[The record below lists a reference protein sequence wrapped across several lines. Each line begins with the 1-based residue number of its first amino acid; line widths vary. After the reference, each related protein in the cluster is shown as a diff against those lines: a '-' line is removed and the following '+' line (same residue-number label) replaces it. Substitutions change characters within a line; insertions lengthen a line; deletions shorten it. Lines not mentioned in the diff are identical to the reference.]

1 MAQQNPFDQFDAPAQ
16 GNPFNSIPLT
26 GADPARQYA
35 APKAEVDLSAARL
48 AAARAAQNLDQDRAM
63 APAEIRKIN
72 AEAAKL
78 ERDIAKPDQT
88 AQERLDRQSRLN
100 QLVAQINRV
109 QGLYDISVGTTKG
122 LGGLQDYLPT
132 DDNARFDAAG
142 AALSQQGL
150 AAFRVPGTGTVS
162 DRDAIMF
169 DRANLPQAST
179 RDAAIEEQL
188 RGLRSR
194 VDEEMRTLGQT
205 VPQWVAGGQG
215 SDYAGIPG
223 AVNPAAGGGGNGGG
237 PVPSAPMQQAFA
249 TGGYRE
255 EADPARAGVN
265 AEVNRLLRSGASDDE
280 VRSYIQGVAPQADIN
295 SVNAVLDFR
304 RRNPDYRGAYD
315 ASQLGIRRVPLSGT
329 AQALNAVGQSGV
341 GAYFANAADAVT
353 AGTLDNLTANPERTR
368 AVLSGIQQASPLA
381 SLAGTVT
388 GSALAAGVG
397 ELGLARAG
405 LTAGRA
411 ALGADAGYGALYGA
425 GSADN
430 GDRLVGA
437 GVGGGLGAAGGV
449 LGRQIANVAGGAI
462 GGIRN
467 ADVRALRAAG
477 VPLTAGQAVGGSGR
491 AGAIVKGIEDRL
503 AGLPVVGDLVNARRL
518 EGFQGFNRAA
528 FDEALAPIGANT
540 GGVVGEAGVDAAR
553 AARSRAYSDA
563 LDNVRVQ
570 ADAPFV
576 GDMQAAISAGRALPD
591 PMRGNLD
598 YTLPTRVG
606 NSFSEGS
613 PLRRLADVDGRSQF
627 IYNSRNGEIPLSVMQ
642 TRGGGLEISID
653 EANSAGANRLGQ
665 RELAEA
671 ASYLRAEYPDA
682 KFIYGTRITGANPGR
697 EAGIDLSRFPIAE
710 PAPGILTGAGFQQSI
725 RGLRRDAKAMEPL
738 PYGYDFG
745 QVTRQ
750 AEGALEGLL
759 DRQAP
764 GALPAYRAA
773 NTANRNV
780 EVIRDAVTR
789 SRNGT
794 RAGEAGV
801 FAPSQLA
808 DAAAANARRF
818 SNSNGT
824 TNQPFFDLARAGQ
837 NVLPSRVADSGTAG
851 RAVVAAGLGGL
862 GTGAGAGYIGGDT
875 STGAGAGL
883 GLAAALAL
891 GGSRTGQRAIT
902 TALLDRPE
910 VLRRIGNEVL
920 ARQRLGGMFG
930 ASAASAT
937 PLLTGY

>member
-48 AAARAAQNLDQDRAM
+48 AAARAAQGLDQDRAM

-109 QGLYDISVGTTKG
+109 QGLYDTSVGTTKG

-205 VPQWVAGGQG
+205 APQWVAGGQG

-353 AGTLDNLTANPERTR
+353 AGALDNLTANPERTR

-467 ADVRALRAAG
+467 ADVRALRDAG

-491 AGAIVKGIEDRL
+491 TGAIVKGIEDRL

-606 NSFSEGS
+606 NSFD
-613 PLRRLADVDGRSQF
+613 A
-627 IYNSRNGEIPLSVMQ
+627 N
-642 TRGGGLEISID
+642 GGL
-653 EANSAGANRLGQ
+653 
-665 RELAEA
+665 
-671 ASYLRAEYPDA
+671 
-682 KFIYGTRITGANPGR
+682 TGR
-697 EAGIDLSRFPIAE
+697 D
-710 PAPGILTGAGFQQSI
+710 FQQSI
-725 RGLRRDAKAMEPL
+725 RGLRRDARSMEQL

-818 SNSNGT
+818 GNSNGT

-862 GTGAGAGYIGGDT
+862 GTGAGAGYLGGDT

>member
-26 GADPARQYA
+26 GADPTRQYA

-48 AAARAAQNLDQDRAM
+48 AAARAAQNLDQERAM

-109 QGLYDISVGTTKG
+109 QGLYDTSVGTTKG

-205 VPQWVAGGQG
+205 APQWVAGGQG

-477 VPLTAGQAVGGSGR
+477 VPLTAGQAVGGSGL
-491 AGAIVKGIEDRL
+491 AGRTVKGVEDRL
-503 AGLPVVGDLVNARRL
+503 AGLPVIGDLVNARRL

-528 FDEALAPIGANT
+528 LNEGVRPIRGQVNRIGEEGIEEAQAL
-540 GGVVGEAGVDAAR
+540 VGNSYDAA
-553 AARSRAYSDA
+553 
-563 LDNVRVQ
+563 LNNVRLQ
-570 ADAPFV
+570 ADLPYV
-576 GDMQAAISAGRALPD
+576 TRTRDTISAGERLPGQMAD
-591 PMRGNLD
+591 NAR
-598 YTLPTRVG
+598 YTLNERVG
-606 NSFSEGS
+606 ASFD
-613 PLRRLADVDGRSQF
+613 DVGRMDGR
-627 IYNSRNGEIPLSVMQ
+627 N
-642 TRGGGLEISID
+642 
-653 EANSAGANRLGQ
+653 
-665 RELAEA
+665 
-671 ASYLRAEYPDA
+671 
-682 KFIYGTRITGANPGR
+682 
-697 EAGIDLSRFPIAE
+697 
-710 PAPGILTGAGFQQSI
+710 FQQAL
-725 RGLRRDAKAMEPL
+725 RGLRRDASSVANE

-745 QVTRQ
+745 QVTRR
-750 AEGALEGLL
+750 AESDLEDLL
-759 DRQAP
+759 ERQSP
-764 GALPAYRAA
+764 GTLPAYRNA
-773 NTANRNV
+773 NQAFRNT
-780 EVIRDAVTR
+780 EVLRDAVTR
-789 SRNGT
+789 GRNGT
-794 RAGEAGV
+794 RVGEAGV

-808 DAAAANARRF
+808 DAASANARRF
-818 SNSNGT
+818 GNSNGT

-837 NVLPSRVADSGTAG
+837 NVLPSRIADSGTAG
-851 RAVVAAGLGGL
+851 RAVIAAGLGGL
-862 GTGAGAGYIGGDT
+862 GTGAGAGYVGGDT
-875 STGAGAGL
+875 TTGAAGGL